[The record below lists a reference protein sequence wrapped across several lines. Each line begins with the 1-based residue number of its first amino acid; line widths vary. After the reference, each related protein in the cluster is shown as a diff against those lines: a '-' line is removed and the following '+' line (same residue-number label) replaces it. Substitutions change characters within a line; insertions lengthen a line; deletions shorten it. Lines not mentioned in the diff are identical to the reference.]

1 MAKTRSPPSSCSSK
15 TRRSFP
21 RSRRTTSACASSNP
35 QAALSATRSKI
46 SSSFFATPPRSLP
59 PPPPPSPPKPRLF
72 TPGPTP
78 LLPAAARAM
87 AAADVHHR
95 TADFRALYARTLMDL
110 QTFIGTRN
118 DVLMLAASG
127 SGAMEAAVSNFTSPG
142 DKVLVCSAGKFGE
155 RWQGIAKAFGC
166 SVEMVTAHYGE
177 TFAAE
182 AVRAKLAGN
191 SENND
196 YRCVYLQATE
206 SSTGVRHD
214 VEAIAKLVR
223 TSSPGAVLVVD
234 AITGLGTT
242 AMDVDGWGLDVVI
255 GGSQK
260 AVMVPPGLAYLS
272 VSDRAWKRAES
283 AKGQRYYFDLAR
295 ERKAAAKG
303 ESAFTPAT
311 ALIAGLAAALD
322 YIREAGNGDLQIGRA
337 ALIANAETAA
347 AMTRAA
353 ADALGLKLFAK
364 QSPASALTAIAPP
377 EGVDSTVMVKAFRDE
392 FGAVVANGQGEMKG
406 HMFRIAHLGYYDYLD
421 AIAIIA
427 ALEHVLAKAL
437 TPRHIEFGKG
447 VRAAQVEYAKAVSAP
462 RHAAHH

>member
-1 MAKTRSPPSSCSSK
+1 MLR
-15 TRRSFP
+15 
-21 RSRRTTSACASSNP
+21 
-35 QAALSATRSKI
+35 
-46 SSSFFATPPRSLP
+46 
-59 PPPPPSPPKPRLF
+59 KPRLF

-110 QTFIGTRN
+110 QTFVGTRN

-142 DKVLVCSAGKFGE
+142 DKVVVCSAGKFGE
-155 RWQGIAKAFGC
+155 RWRDLGKAFGC
-166 SVEMVTAHYGE
+166 NVEMVTAPYGE
-177 TFAAE
+177 TFALE
-182 AVRAKLAGN
+182 AVRAKLTP
-191 SENND
+191 D
-196 YRCVYLQATE
+196 VKCVYLQATE

-214 VEAIAKLVR
+214 VEGIAKLVR
-223 TSSPGAVLVVD
+223 GSEALFVVD

-242 AMDVDGWGLDVVI
+242 TMDVDGWGLDVVI

-272 VSDRAWKRAES
+272 VSERAWKRAES

-322 YIREAGNGDLQIGRA
+322 YIREAGNGDLAAGRA
-337 ALIANAETAA
+337 ALIVNAETAA

-353 ADALGLKLFAK
+353 AAALGLKLFAK

-377 EGVDSTVMVKAFRDE
+377 EGTDSSAIVKTFRDE
-392 FGAVVANGQGEMKG
+392 FAAVVANGQGEMKG
-406 HMFRIAHLGYYDYLD
+406 QMFRIAHLGYYDYLD
-421 AIAIIA
+421 TIAIIG
-427 ALEHVLAKAL
+427 ALEHVLAKVLA
-437 TPRHIEFGKG
+437 PRHIEFGQG
-447 VRAAQVEYAKAVSAP
+447 LRAAQSEYAKAV
-462 RHAAHH
+462 